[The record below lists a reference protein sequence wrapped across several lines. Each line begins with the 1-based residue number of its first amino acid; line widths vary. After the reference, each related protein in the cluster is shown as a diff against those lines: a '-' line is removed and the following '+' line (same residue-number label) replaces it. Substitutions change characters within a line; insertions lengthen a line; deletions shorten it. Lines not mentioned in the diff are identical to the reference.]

1 MSNRTPIPEFDASK
15 LIADCVARASINSGS
30 QLVLAYSGG
39 VDSEV
44 LAQGLA
50 RFARHNPQ
58 YRYLLVHVHHGLSSN
73 ADAWVEHCQS
83 QAAKYHLPIEIKAV
97 KVRMGPRL
105 SIEAQA
111 RSARYEAITSLMA
124 AGDALLTAHHLDDQ
138 LETVLLALKRG
149 LGPKG
154 LSAMGEIQA
163 FDKNKQL
170 LRPLLSISREQIE
183 ALAASEAIS
192 HIEDESNQDSKFDR
206 NFLRLEIIPKL
217 KARWS
222 SIAVTASRSAALCAQ
237 QQAVIDEEVS
247 KRLPSYIVPV
257 SQGNRS
263 ALELS
268 SLSEQGVNWQLLLLR
283 GYIEYLGFAPL
294 SQVQLEQ
301 VLNQLLD
308 ARLDA
313 KVELRLGDTLVRRF
327 RGRAYLCS
335 VEAEHAERIKASVLE
350 WDLTS
355 LLSPYCAEIE
365 GVVQIENSEAE
376 LFLLLS
382 ENRTLQVSKL
392 TQLERV
398 RLPQIDEAVT
408 VRFAVA
414 GSTRCSPHNRQK
426 GRELKKL
433 WQEYGIPPW
442 EREKVPLI
450 FYNSVLVCAV
460 GYWIEKAFLCLDSSM
475 GLQFN
480 VVAHNLDKS

>member
-1 MSNRTPIPEFDASK
+1 MSKRTPVPDFDVSS
-15 LIADCVARASINSGS
+15 LIADCVAKASVDSGS

-44 LAQGLA
+44 LALGLA
-50 RFARHNPQ
+50 NFARDNPQ

-73 ADAWVEHCQS
+73 ADAWAAHCQS
-83 QAAKYHLPIEIKAV
+83 QAAKYNLPIEIKRVEV
-97 KVRMGPRL
+97 KIGPRL

-111 RSARYEAITSLMA
+111 RNARYEAITSLMA
-124 AGDALLTAHHLDDQ
+124 AGDGLLTAHHLDDQ

-154 LSAMGEIQA
+154 LSAMGEVQT
-163 FDKNKQL
+163 FDNNKQL

-183 ALAASEAIS
+183 SLAASQAIV

-257 SQGNRS
+257 SQGNGT
-263 ALELS
+263 AFELS
-268 SLSEQGVNWQLLLLR
+268 DLSEQDLNWQLLLLR

-301 VLNQLLD
+301 ALYQLLD
-308 ARLDA
+308 AKPDA
-313 KVELRLGDTLVRRF
+313 KIELRLGDTLIRRF
-327 RGRAYLCS
+327 RGRAYLSS
-335 VEAEHAERIKASVLE
+335 VEAEHAERIAKSVFEL
-350 WDLTS
+350 DLTS
-355 LLSPYCAEIE
+355 LLSSASVRAGECVKAGNAETRLGF
-365 GVVQIENSEAE
+365 GVSELA
-376 LFLLLS
+376 
-382 ENRTLQVSKL
+382 TLWVCSSAKSD
-392 TQLERV
+392 RV
-398 RLPQIDEAVT
+398 RFPNTDEKVS
-408 VRFAVA
+408 VRFSVA

-442 EREKVPLI
+442 EREKVPFI
-450 FYNSVLVCAV
+450 FYNDVLVCAV
-460 GYWIEKAFLCLDSSM
+460 GYWIEKAFICRDVSA
-475 GLQFN
+475 GLSFK
-480 VVAHNLDKS
+480 VVASN